1 MRIKWVLAEPD
12 AGIADMLADQAGLH
26 PLIARLMANRGI
38 LDPQAAR
45 SFLSC
50 ELSALSDPGMFSQM
64 DTAVARVRTA
74 IAKDEKIVVYGDY
87 DVDGVTGTS
96 LLYLVLKG
104 LGANVISYIPDRMS
118 EGYGLNVGALEKI
131 KTSGAGLV
139 ISVDCGITAFRE
151 AEAARSLGL
160 DLIITDHHELLKPKP
175 EAPDPRG
182 KEAPEPG
189 WRLSDSEFA
198 LPEVQAILHPALVV
212 PGCSS
217 ADRLSVSGLT
227 GVGIV
232 FKFVQALLGTGT
244 DDEQLRSHLDLVT
257 LGTVA
262 DVGKI
267 TGENRI
273 LVKHGLEVLS
283 SSESFQRPGV
293 AALKQVTGLHGKKIG
308 VGTVGFTLAPRINA
322 SGRLE
327 RADTAF
333 RLLTTDSPEEALAL
347 ASVLDRVN
355 KERQAVEETI
365 REDAR
370 QQCLRTDLS
379 TVGAIVLS
387 SDEWHPGVIGIVS
400 SRIVEEFYRPT
411 ALICVRNGAGKGS
424 ARSIPGFNLYEGLCA
439 CSDLLLGFG
448 GHTYAAGFSIAPENI
463 PLFRERLS
471 AVVRERMGPQGFVRT
486 LSVDGAVTL
495 NDLTIEMLREIEKLA
510 PFGQGNPE
518 PRLGTRGLE
527 VVASRIVGNKH
538 LKLRLKQGNGATI
551 GAIAFNRGSQL
562 GNQVRDGARLAAVFT
577 PRLNV
582 WNGTT
587 TVELDIKDMKDDKE
601 NSKAPMS
608 NNC

>member
-12 AGIADMLADQAGLH
+12 AGITDMLADQAGLH

-38 LDPQAAR
+38 IDPQAAR

-50 ELSALSDPGMFSQM
+50 ELSTLSDPGIFSQM
-64 DTAVARVRTA
+64 DTAVTRVRTA

-87 DVDGVTGTS
+87 DVDGVTGSS
-96 LLYLVLKG
+96 LLYLALKG

-118 EGYGLNVGALEKI
+118 EGYGLNAGALEKI
-131 KTSGAGLV
+131 KASGAGLV

-151 AEAARSLGL
+151 AKTARSFGL
-160 DLIITDHHELLKPKP
+160 ELIITDHHELHKPNR
-175 EAPDPRG
+175 EAPGPGVNKD
-182 KEAPEPG
+182 APGPG
-189 WRLSDSEFA
+189 EGLSDSEVA
-198 LPEVQAILHPALVV
+198 LPEVHAILHPALVA
-212 PGCSS
+212 PGCSA

-232 FKFVQALLGTGT
+232 FKFVQALQGTGT
-244 DDEQLRSHLDLVT
+244 DEEQLRSHLDLVT

-267 TGENRI
+267 MGENRI

-283 SSESFQRPGV
+283 SSTTSGRPGIV
-293 AALKQVTGLHGKKIG
+293 ALKQVAGLQGKKIG

-333 RLLTTDSPEEALAL
+333 RLLTTDSPDEAMAL

-370 QQCLRTDLS
+370 QQCLLTDLS
-379 TVGAIVLS
+379 ALGAIVLS

-400 SRIVEEFYRPT
+400 SRIAEEFYRPT
-411 ALICVRNGAGKGS
+411 ALICVRNGVGKGS

-439 CSDLLLGFG
+439 CSDLLLAFG
-448 GHTYAAGFSIAPENI
+448 GHTYAAGFSIRPDNI
-463 PLFRERLS
+463 PLFRDRLS
-471 AVVRERMGPQGFVRT
+471 AIVRDRMGPQGFVRT

-495 NDLTIEMLREIEKLA
+495 NDLTIDMIREIEKLA

-527 VVASRIVGNKH
+527 VIASRIVGSKH
-538 LKLRLKQGNGATI
+538 LKLRLKQRNGATM

-587 TVELDIKDMKDDKE
+587 TVELDIKDMKVDKE
-601 NSKAPMS
+601 NFKA
-608 NNC
+608 